1 MGTCWRFLDSELA
14 GTALGYAA
22 RDVEGDAGAVASAGS
37 AAGVSVARTIG
48 LEGSVARGTV
58 WRIAAASLGCFPV
71 LSGRA
76 PGSAFALG

>member
-14 GTALGYAA
+14 GTVLGCAA
-22 RDVEGDAGAVASAGS
+22 RDAEGDAGAAASAGS
-37 AAGVSVARTIG
+37 AAGVSVVRTVG

-71 LSGRA
+71 LSGREL
-76 PGSAFALG
+76 GSAFARG